1 MEGIIKKLKN
11 LSHDELLQLQ
21 AGVER
26 AIVEKKNDEVNK
38 RIKIG
43 SVYIEKYGER
53 YGKQGYQ
60 IFKIVRTGDPGGYLI
75 VDRFIIDPDSEE
87 CDCEECD
94 LNCDITYDPGY
105 AMLQD
110 YLVRDIVNGRY
121 EPVDSSLYTKV
132 DTIYSDYKRDQY
144 KLDKEYFNK
153 FISII

>member
-1 MEGIIKKLKN
+1 MEDIIKKLKK

-21 AGVER
+21 AGVEH
-26 AIVEKKNDEVNK
+26 AIFEKKNDEVNK
-38 RIKIG
+38 QVKIG
-43 SVYIEKYGER
+43 SVYIER

-60 IFKIVRTGDPGGYLI
+60 IFKIVGTDARECWI
-75 VDRFIIDPDSEE
+75 ADRFIINSDS
-87 CDCEECD
+87 EECD
-94 LNCDITYDPGY
+94 LNCDIEITYDSGY
-105 AMLQD
+105 AIFQS

-132 DTIYSDYKRDQY
+132 DTLYSNYKHDLY